1 MGKSMEHIMSFV
13 LPTLPY
19 DKAALAPHLT
29 EENIDLHY
37 SKHHNSYVVNLNK
50 FIEDGKVDGSKTL
63 EEVILSSDGPVFNN
77 AAQIWNHTFYW
88 SSMKPSG
95 GGEPTGALAE
105 AINRDFGSFAKFKEE
120 FTNAAVSQFGSGWAW
135 LVVEDDKLKVTKTGN
150 ADLPL
155 KYGQKALIT
164 CDVWEHAYYPT
175 YKNLRPKYVET
186 FLNSLVNWDFAA
198 ENLAK
203 V

>member
-1 MGKSMEHIMSFV
+1 MSFV
-13 LPTLPY
+13 LPALPY
-19 DKAALAPHLT
+19 AKTALQPHLT

-37 SKHHNSYVVNLNK
+37 SKHHNTYVVNLNK
-50 FIEDGKVDGSKTL
+50 FIDEGKVDGSKSL

-77 AAQIWNHTFYW
+77 AAQVWNHTFYW
-88 SSMKPSG
+88 SCMKPSG
-95 GGEPTGALAE
+95 GGEPTGALAD

-120 FTNAAVSQFGSGWAW
+120 FTNAAVGQFGSGWAW
-135 LVVEDDKLKVTKTGN
+135 LVTENGKLKVTKTSN

-155 KYGQKALIT
+155 KYSQKALLT

-175 YKNLRPKYVET
+175 YKNVRPKYVET

-203 V
+203 A